1 MCSKRRITKTG
12 DVDMPETTVLVKG
25 AETETK
31 DPTATLKTRKLDENK
46 TRKDAR
52 HDDFEEGKE
61 MYMYTKA
68 KATTMNIEKLD
79 EDKTRK
85 DAKRDDF

>member
-1 MCSKRRITKTG
+1 
-12 DVDMPETTVLVKG
+12 MPETTVLVKG

-46 TRKDAR
+46 TRKDGK
-52 HDDFEEGKE
+52 HDDFEEGPE
-61 MYMYTKA
+61 IYTKA

-79 EDKTRK
+79 EDKTPK